1 MHVEDLHNGWIAPG
15 ILHRDLTV
23 VNHLGRQ
30 GLHRISE
37 IFLLCG
43 PDVES
48 GISGCGCFRSSERI
62 LAFLL
67 LQNRELVKL
76 GRVED
81 LLENRAIS
89 AAIRSRGLMH
99 QPSVLSLA
107 RLVFFVSVS
116 GSCVVSI
123 SGSCVVSVSEFCS
136 SVCSEV

>member
-43 PDVES
+43 LDVES

-81 LLENRAIS
+81 LSGEQS
-89 AAIRSRGLMH
+89 DIRSHQITRSHASALRLILGPLGFLRLRLRFLRGLH
-99 QPSVLSLA
+99 LRFLRGF
-107 RLVFFVSVS
+107 RL
-116 GSCVVSI
+116 GI
-123 SGSCVVSVSEFCS
+123 LLIRLL
-136 SVCSEV
+136 